1 MIRIRTSLERGT
13 RPQSGGRIVVGRKR
27 GLLFVAIER
36 PDGAQLKTKR
46 RGEDLFQW
54 IRLRA
59 SDYAGFKVRCTTSA
73 TNCRA
78 RNFPGSRRRR
88 GNRRSTHIDA
98 TRAFESVSIWR
109 ESIVH

>member
-78 RNFPGSRRRR
+78 RNSPGLRRRLGHR
-88 GNRRSTHIDA
+88 PSTRIGA
-98 TRAFESVSIWR
+98 KNVFASVLISQESSVR
-109 ESIVH
+109 